1 MIEVKIPSEIRAY
14 KSKLIAGLSVR
25 QVISLSLA
33 ILVGVPLSVFGR
45 RFISADILMW
55 LIIFLSA
62 PILAWGFLTF
72 QDMNFEDYMKAFLS
86 MTFLPQKRTYENTE
100 YNLFVT
106 LRNECLEEKSLSSVS
121 PLVNMK
127 KGVTKIG
134 LHGLFQAQR

>member
-106 LRNECLEEKSLSSVS
+106 LRNACLEEK
-121 PLVNMK
+121 
-127 KGVTKIG
+127 II
-134 LHGLFQAQR
+134 AQRITAGEYEERSD